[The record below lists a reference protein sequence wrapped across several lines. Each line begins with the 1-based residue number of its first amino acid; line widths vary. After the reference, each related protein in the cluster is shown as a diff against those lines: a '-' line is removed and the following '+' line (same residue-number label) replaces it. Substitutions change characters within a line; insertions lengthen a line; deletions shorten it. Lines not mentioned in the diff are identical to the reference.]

1 MSDIEIE
8 HLRAILRRTAAE
20 RCRLGSLGN
29 WPLDPAVS
37 AEIEANAILDSQ
49 TRERLA
55 LLQQKGTAQ

>member
-8 HLRAILRRTAAE
+8 HLWAILRRCASE

-29 WPLDPAVS
+29 WPPNPAVS
-37 AEIEANAILDSQ
+37 AEIEANAILDHQ

-55 LLQQKGTAQ
+55 ELQQKDTVQ